1 MKLTGK
7 NETTRCRR
15 CNRKLKDPESIQIG
29 IGKTCLRK
37 ILGAARADRKRRA
50 RAYEGQMTLFE
61 ESACT
66 SH

>member
-1 MKLTGK
+1 MGK
-7 NETTRCRR
+7 AKAETTRCRR

-61 ESACT
+61 EKIGA
-66 SH
+66 